1 MNGVVSTSMQK
12 RGLDYKLNYG
22 VSVLIL
28 KDMAKNLPKDHLLAQ
43 LLWSK
48 EVREMK
54 ILATMI
60 QPTDQF
66 TTPIANRWVESIVFA
81 EQAEQACL
89 NLFQHLPQAKDLAM
103 DWLSSDSDIVRFT
116 TWHLL
121 ARLAKKRCEFTPS
134 DLHQI
139 LSQAL
144 LDLESDQLNR
154 YNGALLALKR
164 IGADNKEFANT
175 IIDQIKK
182 LPLLNSTKKQQLIDD
197 LTFEFEY
204 YASTSL

>member
-1 MNGVVSTSMQK
+1 MIYINTSKQDALALQMREIKLKLRSVMNGVVSTSMQK

-66 TTPIANRWVESIVFA
+66 TTPIANRWIESIVFA
-81 EQAEQACL
+81 DR
-89 NLFQHLPQAKDLAM
+89 K
-103 DWLSSDSDIVRFT
+103 SVV
-116 TWHLL
+116 
-121 ARLAKKRCEFTPS
+121 
-134 DLHQI
+134 
-139 LSQAL
+139 
-144 LDLESDQLNR
+144 
-154 YNGALLALKR
+154 
-164 IGADNKEFANT
+164 
-175 IIDQIKK
+175 
-182 LPLLNSTKKQQLIDD
+182 
-197 LTFEFEY
+197 
-204 YASTSL
+204 